1 MLSLSHLIKCDYSVP
16 FCFLYTSQADKCI
29 KPPTP
34 KYELVIT
41 TIRLGVYRN
50 SLSSDSDSGTE

>member
-1 MLSLSHLIKCDYSVP
+1 MYQ
-16 FCFLYTSQADKCI
+16 TSNSRND
-29 KPPTP
+29 
-34 KYELVIT
+34 LVIT